1 MPLPITPENLAAVL
15 IAAGTAASAV
25 LTAIGGMA
33 LWRKRKEPPPPG
45 SADALTINL
54 AENTKALTAMGG
66 QFGDNLR
73 MFSSI
78 LDLVRE
84 MHGHLKTMAHES
96 EEQTRL
102 ARDMKDHMQAI
113 RDTLN
118 RSGK

>member
-15 IAAGTAASAV
+15 IAGGTAASAV

-45 SADALTINL
+45 SADAMTVNL
-54 AENTKALTAMGG
+54 AENTKALSAMGG

-73 MFSSI
+73 MFGAI

-84 MHGHLKTMAHES
+84 MAGNLKTIAHES

-102 ARDMKDHMQAI
+102 SRDIKDHLQAI

-118 RSGK
+118 RGVK

>member
-45 SADALTINL
+45 SPDAMTVNL
-54 AENTKALTAMGG
+54 AENTKALSSMGG

-73 MFSSI
+73 MFGAI
-78 LDLVRE
+78 IDLVRS
-84 MHGHLKTMAHES
+84 MAGDLRIIAHES
-96 EEQTRL
+96 EEQTRI
-102 ARDMKDHMQAI
+102 AKDMKDHLQAI
-113 RDTLN
+113 RDSLN
-118 RSGK
+118 RGRR